1 MPIGMTPAAN
11 RKHTAETSLAVD
23 RFLQT
28 VRFGT
33 ALR

>member
-11 RKHTAETSLAVD
+11 RKHTAEMSPAVD

-28 VRFGT
+28 VRFGAT
-33 ALR
+33 LR